1 MLFFYEKEPKLRRG
15 RKSQSNDEEQT
26 SWFKTFQFL
35 IECGHRPADILQM
48 SYGTFTGYLKAAQKN
63 QAAKLQV
70 QTNLIHSAQHAN
82 AKGFVKLIEEVKPS
96 KD

>member
-1 MLFFYEKEPKLRRG
+1 
-15 RKSQSNDEEQT
+15 
-26 SWFKTFQFL
+26 
-35 IECGHRPADILQM
+35 M

-63 QAAKLQV
+63 QVTKLQV

-82 AKGFVKLIEEVKPS
+82 AKAFAKLIEELKPS

>member
-1 MLFFYEKEPKLRRG
+1 MIFYEKEPKLRRG

-35 IECGHRPADILQM
+35 IESGHRPADIFQM
-48 SYGTFTGYLKAAQKN
+48 SYGTFTGYLKATQKN
-63 QAAKLQV
+63 QVTKLQV

-82 AKGFVKLIEEVKPS
+82 AKAFAKLIEELKLS